1 MSLAA
6 VETWLREHT
15 GLDATTLGPGA
26 VERAVLARMKVLRC
40 ATPEEY
46 LDRLAGSAEERLQ
59 VIERVVVPETWF
71 FRDRA
76 AFEAVVRLAVDT
88 WGPAHP
94 GEIFR
99 VLCVPCATGEEPY
112 SLAMA
117 FAQAGW
123 PLEKLRI
130 EALDISR
137 ENITR
142 ARAGRYRKN
151 SFRGNDLAY
160 RELFFEPVDP
170 ETWRV
175 NDRVRGPV
183 TLTEANLFAPGFSAG
198 RAPYQ
203 AVFCRNLLI
212 YFDRPTQARAIEVLG
227 ALLAPGGLF
236 AVGPA
241 EPVLLFEHGFSTV
254 KIAGAFV
261 LERAPPRPPP
271 AVSPALRPVAAPRRE
286 LPPLP
291 KPQPKKAV
299 APAVPASEP
308 EGDTVAM
315 IQALADA
322 GKLAEAEARG
332 TALLARGTTAELLYV
347 LGTLAD
353 ASGGAARAETF
364 YRKALYLDPGHGAA
378 LAQLALHAEKQ
389 GDLRA
394 VRALRSRAQRSAK
407 KETA

>member
-6 VETWLREHT
+6 VEAWLREHT

-26 VERAVLARMKVLRC
+26 VERAVQARMKVLRC
-40 ATPEEY
+40 ASAEDY
-46 LDRLAGSAEERLQ
+46 LGRLAGSAEERLQ

-76 AFEAVVRLAVDT
+76 AFEAVVRLAVES

-94 GEIFR
+94 GETFR

-123 PLEKLRI
+123 PLEKLSV

-137 ENITR
+137 ENVTR
-142 ARAGRYRKN
+142 ARAGLYRKN
-151 SFRGNDLAY
+151 SFRGSDLAY
-160 RELFFEPVDP
+160 RELFFEPAGP

-183 TLTEANLFAPGFSAG
+183 TLTEGNLFAPGFSAG

-261 LERAPPRPPP
+261 LERTPPRAQP
-271 AVSPALRPVAAPRRE
+271 AVRAVGAAVPRRE

-291 KPQPKKAV
+291 KPLPKKAAGPAAR
-299 APAVPASEP
+299 APEP
-308 EGDTVAM
+308 KSDTVAT

-322 GKLAEAEARG
+322 GKLAEAEERG
-332 TALLARGTTAELLYV
+332 TVLLARGATAELLYV
-347 LGTLAD
+347 LGAVAD
-353 ASGGAARAETF
+353 ASGKPAQAEMF

-394 VRALRSRAQRSAK
+394 VRALRSRAQRSTK